1 MITGIEPIAHGAETG
16 RRTLKMDTTLSSRV
30 LRGKDEG
37 SGEAE
42 EKPHR
47 KCLAAAAGSA

>member
-1 MITGIEPIAHGAETG
+1 MLLATSTTAHVP
-16 RRTLKMDTTLSSRV
+16 MDTALSSRV

-42 EKPHR
+42 EMPR
-47 KCLAAAAGSA
+47 PRCFAAAAGSA